1 LHSEQ
6 QHTYRQLLRDELE
19 LLRRLS
25 IARRSASTR
34 LPILRRTGLPRLPT
48 RNDFDYNASNKEG
61 PGFGRALVG
70 HRLTHEERRFSTSNS
85 EVLEEQANG
94 AQSSS
99 TGFAEQGPGE
109 NVETR

>member
-34 LPILRRTGLPRLPT
+34 LPIVRRTGLTRLPT
-48 RNDFDYNASNKEG
+48 RSDLTTTRAT
-61 PGFGRALVG
+61 GRPLTKVARAAL
-70 HRLTHEERRFSTSNS
+70 ER
-85 EVLEEQANG
+85 
-94 AQSSS
+94 
-99 TGFAEQGPGE
+99 
-109 NVETR
+109 